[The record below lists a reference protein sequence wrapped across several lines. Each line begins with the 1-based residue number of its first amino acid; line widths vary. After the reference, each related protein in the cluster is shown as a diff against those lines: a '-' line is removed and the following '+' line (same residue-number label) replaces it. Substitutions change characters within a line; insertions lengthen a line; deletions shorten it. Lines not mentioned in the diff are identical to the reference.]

1 MLRIVVVHVKLSV
14 VGSQCCGSGHTQCCG
29 GALSQVRLTVVG
41 CYCYDSLLRVIV
53 VGGWDTLNCGSS
65 QAHRGGLLLLWF
77 KSGSL
82 CWFKSGSLVVGCYA
96 EQWKSSVANTEAG
109 KWIYGEVTGFH
120 KNFTSNLIK
129 PSQFAWNQR
138 IRAGQK
144 ANTSRQKES
153 KSQLSLSSQW

>member
-1 MLRIVVVHVKLSV
+1 MMWFQSNSLVWMLRIVLWVLY
-14 VGSQCCGSGHTQCCG
+14 
-29 GALSQVRLTVVG
+29 LT
-41 CYCYDSLLRVIV
+41 
-53 VGGWDTLNCGSS
+53 
-65 QAHRGGLLLLWF
+65 HFGGLLLLWLTGVRGYWCGLCHTQLMGHWWLTGGGF
-77 KSGSL
+77 LLVWCKSGSL
-82 CWFKSGSLVVGCYA
+82 CWFKSGPLWWVVTVLVQVKPTVVGCYA

-144 ANTSRQKES
+144 ANTSRQK
-153 KSQLSLSSQW
+153 